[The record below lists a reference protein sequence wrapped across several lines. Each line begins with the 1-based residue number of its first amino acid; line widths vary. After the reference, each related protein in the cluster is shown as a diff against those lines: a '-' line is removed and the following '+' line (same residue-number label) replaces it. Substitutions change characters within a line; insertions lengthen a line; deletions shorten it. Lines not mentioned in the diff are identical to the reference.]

1 MPKNNEIWAIINDN
15 SPLKNDKIK
24 VNLNKIIIDESID
37 KGSKISFDINIMG
50 IELWIRNIIE
60 IRKNHGNNT

>member
-24 VNLNKIIIDESID
+24 DNLNKIIIDESID

-50 IELWIRNIIE
+50 IEL
-60 IRKNHGNNT
+60 